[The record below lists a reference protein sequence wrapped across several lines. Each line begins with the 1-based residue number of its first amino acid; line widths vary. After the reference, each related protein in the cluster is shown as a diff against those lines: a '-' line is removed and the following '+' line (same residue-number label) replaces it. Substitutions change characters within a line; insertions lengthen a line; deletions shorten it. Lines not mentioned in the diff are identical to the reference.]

1 MSVSVV
7 RHPRFWVERLLI
19 SRSTAPLNV
28 IRDVKLRPGLN
39 IVWAKE
45 PGNGANLTSTQRAG
59 HGVGK
64 STFTLMLRWLLGDDG
79 KAVRA
84 MRHQLAS
91 QFPDGGVGAV
101 VHFDSASW
109 SVYRPYATDGFA
121 AEYSDLEGL
130 LAGGDR
136 VPFKQYF
143 EALAEAMLVP
153 LQQRSI
159 PGTGQTIEW
168 PHVLSWI
175 SRDQGTRLRD
185 YYDWRSLDG
194 AGLQR
199 SRQDPPWVVR
209 AVLGVTDGQE
219 VSAIA
224 ALNNASRNLEGAKS
238 ELKDLE
244 TLPRQIRGR
253 IEGNLRHW
261 AGADLKLPYVTD
273 DIFEE
278 SVLSMIDAQEQ
289 RIGAEVKRI
298 ERQIDAAEQEIRRR
312 ENDVDAVKQQH
323 DVVVLGYGLAK
334 AAADQDEAALKKLNQ
349 EVAELRALPGDCAHG
364 GIAFGSCSYI
374 QQRIEIPRF
383 SDQRDKKAL
392 ESDAAL
398 WTQKAINLLP
408 AKSAAEQQLQNVQE
422 QLKNVETSH
431 RKLKMQ
437 RDSSRD
443 EISRAK
449 FLRQELIDWQDASG
463 SDTSV
468 EIEAKRAEVRKLE
481 QECDS
486 ASAQITSARQSQSQ
500 RAEQVSRLMGRL
512 AGTFELQGR
521 FQPYDEERPFGLVG
535 SAGEAYSVLE
545 ILLGD
550 FACAIDSINNPASS
564 FPSFFMHDCPREADL
579 SDYLYG
585 QYLSLLVAEEGQS
598 PGWQSIVTTTT
609 PPPVALQRDPYL
621 VLELGPARED
631 DLLLRARFG
640 LH

>member
-1 MSVSVV
+1 MSVSAV
-7 RHPRFWVERLLI
+7 RHPCFWVERLLI
-19 SRSTAPLNV
+19 TRSIDPLNV

-45 PGNGANLTSTQRAG
+45 PSSVAKLTSTQRAG

-79 KAVRA
+79 KAVKA
-84 MRHQLAS
+84 MRHQLAG

-101 VHFDSASW
+101 VHFGDATW
-109 SVYRPYATDGFA
+109 CVYRPYAADGFA
-121 AEYSDLEGL
+121 AEHSDLETL
-130 LAGGDR
+130 LTGGDR
-136 VPFKQYF
+136 VTFKQYF
-143 EALAEAMLVP
+143 ETLSEVMLAR

-159 PGTGQTIEW
+159 PGTSQPIEW
-168 PHVLSWI
+168 PHVLSWV

-194 AGLQR
+194 TGLQR

-219 VSAIA
+219 VGAIA
-224 ALNNASRNLEGAKS
+224 ALNKASRNLEGAKS

-261 AGADLKLPYVTD
+261 AGADSKLPYVAD
-273 DIFEE
+273 DMFET

-289 RIGAEVKRI
+289 RIDVEVERI
-298 ERQIDAAEQEIRRR
+298 ERQIDDAEQEIRRQA
-312 ENDVDAVKQQH
+312 NDVEAVKQQH
-323 DVVVLGYGLAK
+323 DVAVLAYGLAK
-334 AAADQDEAALKKLNQ
+334 AAADQDEGALKKLIQ
-349 EVAELRALPGDCAHG
+349 EVADLRALPGDCAHG
-364 GIAFGSCSYI
+364 GVAFSSCSYI

-383 SDQRDKKAL
+383 SDQRDRKAL

-408 AKSAAEQQLQNVQE
+408 AKSAAEQKLQKAQE
-422 QLKNVETSH
+422 QLRNVEASR
-431 RKLKMQ
+431 RKLQMR
-437 RDSSRD
+437 RDTARD
-443 EISRAK
+443 DISRVK
-449 FLRQELIDWQDASG
+449 FLRQELADWQDASG
-463 SDTSV
+463 SATSAEV
-468 EIEAKRAEVRKLE
+468 EAKRMEVRTWE
-481 QECDS
+481 QEFDS
-486 ASAQITSARQSQSQ
+486 ANAQITSARQSQSQ
-500 RAEQVSRLMGRL
+500 RAEEISGLMGRF
-512 AGTFELQGR
+512 AGAFELQGR
-521 FQPYDEERPFGLVG
+521 FRPYDEERPFGLVG

-550 FACAIDSINNPASS
+550 FVCAIDSIDNPVSC

-579 SDYLYG
+579 SGYLYEE
-585 QYLSLLVAEEGQS
+585 YLSLLVAEEGQS

-609 PPPVALQRDPYL
+609 PPPFDLQRPPYL
-621 VLELGPARED
+621 ALELGPAKED

>member
-1 MSVSVV
+1 MSVSAVS
-7 RHPRFWVERLLI
+7 HPHFWIERLLI
-19 SRSTAPLNV
+19 TRSIEPLSP
-28 IRDVKLRPGLN
+28 IRDVNLRPGLN

-45 PGNGANLTSTQRAG
+45 PSSTANLTSTQRAG

-79 KAVRA
+79 KAVKA

-91 QFPDGGVGAV
+91 QFPDGGVGIV
-101 VHFDSASW
+101 VHFGDATW
-109 SVYRPYATDGFA
+109 SVYRPYAADGFA
-121 AEYSDLEGL
+121 AEQSDLEAL
-130 LAGGDR
+130 LSGGDR
-136 VPFKQYF
+136 VSFKEYF
-143 EALAEAMLVP
+143 ETLSEAMLSR

-159 PGTGQTIEW
+159 PGTGQAIEW
-168 PHVLSWI
+168 PHVLSWV

-209 AVLGVTDGQE
+209 AVLGVTDVQE
-219 VSAIA
+219 AGAIA
-224 ALNNASRNLEGAKS
+224 ALNKASRNLERAKL

-244 TLPRQIRGR
+244 TLPRQIRRR

-261 AGADLKLPYVTD
+261 AGADSKLPYVTD
-273 DIFEE
+273 DMFES
-278 SVLSMIDAQEQ
+278 SVLNMIDAMEQ
-289 RIGAEVKRI
+289 RIRTEVERI
-298 ERQIDAAEQEIRRR
+298 ERQIDDAEQDLRHRT
-312 ENDVDAVKQQH
+312 NDVEAVKQQH
-323 DVVVLGYGLAK
+323 DVAVLSYELAK
-334 AAADQDEAALKKLNQ
+334 AAADQDEAALRKLNQ

-364 GIAFGSCSYI
+364 GVAFSSCSYI
-374 QQRIEIPRF
+374 QQRIEVPRF

-392 ESDAAL
+392 EHDAAQ
-398 WTQKAINLLP
+398 WAQKAVNLLP
-408 AKSAAEQQLQNVQE
+408 AKSAAEQKLQQVQE
-422 QLKNVETSH
+422 RLRSVGASR
-431 RKLKMQ
+431 RKLQMQ
-437 RDSSRD
+437 RDTARD
-443 EISRAK
+443 EISRAT
-449 FLRQELIDWQDASG
+449 FLRQELADWQDASG
-463 SDTSV
+463 STTTV
-468 EIEAKRAEVRKLE
+468 EVEEKRAEVRTLE

-486 ASAQITSARQSQSQ
+486 ANAKITSARQTQSQ
-500 RAEQVSRLMGRL
+500 RAEHISGLMGRL
-512 AGTFELQGR
+512 AGAFELQGR

-550 FACAIDSINNPASS
+550 FVCAIDSIDNPVSS

-609 PPPVALQRDPYL
+609 PPPVALQRAPVL
-621 VLELGPARED
+621 ALELGPATED